1 MLSATTRSKNGVC
14 AVEVRAYQRD
24 RDVEVIV
31 AHLENNVNFCNVHL
45 YTNRTYIGKF
55 DERRT

>member
-1 MLSATTRSKNGVC
+1 MAS
-14 AVEVRAYQRD
+14 VEWRVKAYQRD

-31 AHLENNVNFCNVHL
+31 AHLESNVNFGNVHL